1 MLQWT
6 DRLAWKRA
14 SKNTFTCL
22 IGCSI
27 GDFGMII
34 YIQANHPGTP
44 ILLMMGLAMISGLIT
59 SIILETILLKIREGF
74 NWYGAL
80 KMAFS
85 MSFISM
91 VGMELAENTTDYFL
105 TGGTVPLSDPWY
117 WGALGISLIAG
128 FIAPLPYNYYKFK
141 KHGKSCH

>member
-1 MLQWT
+1 MISWI
-6 DRLAWKRA
+6 DPIAWKRA
-14 SKNTFTCL
+14 CKNTFTCL

-34 YIQANHPGTP
+34 YLQANHPKIP
-44 ILLMMGLAMISGLIT
+44 NIIMMALAMIAGLIT
-59 SIILETILLKIREGF
+59 SIILETILLKINEGF
-74 NWYGAL
+74 DWMGAL

-105 TGGTVPLSDPWY
+105 TGGTVPLNDPRY

-128 FIAPLPYNYYKFK
+128 FLAPMPYNYYKFK